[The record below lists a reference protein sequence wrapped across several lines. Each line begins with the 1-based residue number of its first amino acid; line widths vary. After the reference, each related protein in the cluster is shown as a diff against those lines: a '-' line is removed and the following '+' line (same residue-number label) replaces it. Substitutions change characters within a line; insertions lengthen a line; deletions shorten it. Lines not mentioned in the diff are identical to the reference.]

1 MLLIYQ
7 VSSFF
12 CSGQCPNHYSPKVL
26 YILVVWQIWRIF
38 WRFSLKHI
46 LELLVIN
53 MQQPCSSLDLP
64 LGCWSPQYLI
74 VCLLTSNS
82 YVYFYDIQNSSII
95 STKVSPKCCFKNHI
109 YSDTES
115 LHINQPF
122 AFRVFFF
129 FFHFCV
135 FVFVILRLCITYL
148 DATRNLIQL
157 IGDSTF
163 NVSG

>member
-1 MLLIYQ
+1 
-7 VSSFF
+7 
-12 CSGQCPNHYSPKVL
+12 
-26 YILVVWQIWRIF
+26 
-38 WRFSLKHI
+38 
-46 LELLVIN
+46 

-82 YVYFYDIQNSSII
+82 YVYFYDIQNSSIM

-122 AFRVFFF
+122 AFRFFF
-129 FFHFCV
+129 FFFPLLCLCLCHSQALHHLLRCHTESHSIDWRLYFQCKWLVSEHYISTQFAHVALILLVVMYICSSSSSTLICV
-135 FVFVILRLCITYL
+135 YSYVMLGMC
-148 DATRNLIQL
+148 NM
-157 IGDSTF
+157 
-163 NVSG
+163 

>member
-1 MLLIYQ
+1 
-7 VSSFF
+7 
-12 CSGQCPNHYSPKVL
+12 
-26 YILVVWQIWRIF
+26 
-38 WRFSLKHI
+38 
-46 LELLVIN
+46 
-53 MQQPCSSLDLP
+53 MQLPCSSLDLH

-82 YVYFYDIQNSSII
+82 YVYFYYIQNSSIM
-95 STKVSPKCCFKNHI
+95 STKVSPKFYFKNHI

-122 AFRVFFF
+122 AFCVFFFFLNLF

-148 DATRNLIQL
+148 DATWNLIQL

>member
-82 YVYFYDIQNSSII
+82 YVYFYDIQNSSIM

-129 FFHFCV
+129 FFFPT
-135 FVFVILRLCITYL
+135 FVSLSLSF
-148 DATRNLIQL
+148 
-157 IGDSTF
+157 
-163 NVSG
+163 SGFASLT